1 MYLTVHSIIFYYSHV
16 DAFNPDLKRF
26 PKFAE
31 AKAIEFDQHPG
42 ELLMIPTGWFHQ
54 AYNGEETMAVSS
66 QVMNINNYK

>member
-1 MYLTVHSIIFYYSHV
+1 MFSFSFFAFLFVSGI
-16 DAFNPDLKRF
+16 DAFDPDFKKFPRF
-26 PKFAE
+26 AK

-54 AYNGEETMAVSS
+54 AYNDEETLAVSS